1 MHKESNAEE
10 KSSITLKS
18 GDRVVDKVSLL
29 RGVVTSAWTDDY
41 GRINFIVD
49 MDNMEG
55 GGTIYWA
62 KWEGYIGQMTTD
74 RLQLET
80 EYEDKTKSG

>member
-1 MHKESNAEE
+1 MHKEPAEEE
-10 KSSITLKS
+10 KSSNIPNT
-18 GDRVVDKVSLL
+18 GDRIIDKVSLL
-29 RGVVTSAWTDDY
+29 RGVVTSVWTDDY
-41 GRINFIVD
+41 GRDNFIVD